1 MQSTVWHWWTN
12 LQSFAYWTQPR
23 PHSVVKGGIYPTIT
37 LSSFF
42 KFHYFVVSITK
53 KWSACR
59 PLITQ
64 LFLFCIFFS
73 SALLSF
79 PFLLFFCII
88 AKLRFSMHEG
98 SANTHS
104 RTMAA
109 DAKLQKC
116 MRRARG
122 LQQRMQQ
129 QQEQQQEPSRPQ
141 GPNRYLYCH
150 PVCPANP
157 LVQISTLPDPRG
169 LYGIMIQNQHHGTNF
184 FLKSTIP
191 AYKHS
196 LCNLK
201 HESRVAV

>member
-1 MQSTVWHWWTN
+1 MFRQVTVSFFLFSFYKRFIFIFIGCSFKNGHMGMTLLMQAIVIVAIDPLHAVHYVSTLMSYRAELCLLNRAH
-12 LQSFAYWTQPR
+12 FG
-23 PHSVVKGGIYPTIT
+23 VKGGIYPTIT

-42 KFHYFVVSITK
+42 QFHYFVVSITK

-64 LFLFCIFFS
+64 LFLFPFCIFFS

-141 GPNRYLYCH
+141 GPTRYLYCH
-150 PVCPANP
+150 PVCPA
-157 LVQISTLPDPRG
+157 
-169 LYGIMIQNQHHGTNF
+169 
-184 FLKSTIP
+184 
-191 AYKHS
+191 
-196 LCNLK
+196 
-201 HESRVAV
+201 